1 MHPPDHAARAWTAV
15 SRSLTLAFLAVVAAA
30 LFAPPVQA
38 RPRDEVMSGAFRCAP
53 ISSSRQWLDC
63 YYGAAQPARAAL
75 GLPPAPD
82 AQIRLVTAP
91 ASDGTSPAD
100 TAVRDEVMSGA
111 FRCNTAGSDRQWLD
125 CYYTAAQPMRATLGL
140 SAVPGVKGASLP
152 AQVAMAT
159 ASAGSFGMPAPPKF
173 ADTKHVSSRMADY
186 KFDAHGIFTVTLA
199 NGQIWQQVAGD
210 TTIAHWKKPA
220 ADYVVQISH
229 GFLGSYNFQVKNE
242 PGLFKVLRV
251 S

>member
-1 MHPPDHAARAWTAV
+1 MRKIAIAFGMLGMLVALDSAAQADTRGDVLSGIARCGAIADDHT
-15 SRSLTLAFLAVVAAA
+15 
-30 LFAPPVQA
+30 
-38 RPRDEVMSGAFRCAP
+38 
-53 ISSSRQWLDC
+53 WLNC
-63 YYGAAQPARAAL
+63 IYGAAQPMRGQL

-125 CYYTAAQPMRATLGL
+125 CYYAAAQPMRATLGL

>member
-1 MHPPDHAARAWTAV
+1 MHLPDRIVPWTAIL
-15 SRSLTLAFLAVVAAA
+15 RGLTFAFLTMSAIG
-30 LFAPPVQA
+30 FFSPPAQA

-53 ISSSRQWLDC
+53 IGNSHQWLDC

-82 AQIRLVTAP
+82 AQIKLVSAP
-91 ASDGTSPAD
+91 APDGTSPAD
-100 TAVRDEVMSGA
+100 VAVRDEVLSGA
-111 FRCNTAGSDRQWLD
+111 FRCNTVGNDRQWLD
-125 CYYTAAQPMRATLGL
+125 CYYAAAQPMRAALGL
-140 SAVPGVKGASLP
+140 SPVPAAKSI
-152 AQVAMAT
+152 
-159 ASAGSFGMPAPPKF
+159 SAGSFGMPAPPKL
-173 ADTKHVSSRMADY
+173 ADVRRVSSRMADY

-199 NGQIWQQVAGD
+199 NGQVWQQVAGD

-220 ADYVVQISH
+220 ADYLVEISH

-242 PGLFKVLRV
+242 PGLFKVLRI